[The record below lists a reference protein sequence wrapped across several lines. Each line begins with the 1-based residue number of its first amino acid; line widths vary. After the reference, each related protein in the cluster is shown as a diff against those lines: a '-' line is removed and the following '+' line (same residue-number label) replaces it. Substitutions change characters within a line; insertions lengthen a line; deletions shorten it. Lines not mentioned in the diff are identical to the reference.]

1 MNIKFPD
8 GSSKQFEAGV
18 TPLQIAEGI
27 SQRLAKDVL
36 AAMVKNG
43 I

>member
-27 SQRLAKDVL
+27 KRRARC
-36 AAMVKNG
+36 NG
-43 I
+43 QW